1 MALLISPAL
10 SLLDITRPFHL
21 YVDEHKGVA
30 KGVLTQDFGTLD
42 SPSSLP
48 LNPVTSGWP
57 PCLWIIA
64 ATALLVKDADKLTL
78 GQELLITT
86 PHTIEGVLK
95 QPPDGWMSNARLTHY
110 QGLLLNPPRIRFL
123 PSVALNAATLLHNP
137 DAEVLLHQCQD
148 ILVQVHSLRQDLTD
162 QPLPDAEE
170 TWFTDSSSFMRDG
183 HRYAGVAVVSETE
196 TLWAEPLSSSTSAQW
211 AELIALTKAL
221 VMGKGKK
228 INIYTDSRYAFAT
241 AHIHGVIYRERGLLM
256 AEGKTVKNKQ
266 EILDLLTAIW
276 LPKKVAIIHCPGHQK
291 GNSPVAQ
298 GNHQVDKIAKSVAL
312 KVTQELALHLPDPG
326 APVLPEK
333 HKYSPEDLAWLHT
346 IPQAH
351 CPAKYNG
358 WWRTADGRTILSARH
373 RSAPVYAPS
382 HHMGNRKLKDLV
394 HHAKIKIERLD
405 TNLYQIVGACKAC
418 QLTNGRSGPAA

>member
-1 MALLISPAL
+1 ML
-10 SLLDITRPFHL
+10 F
-21 YVDEHKGVA
+21 
-30 KGVLTQDFGTLD
+30 
-42 SPSSLP
+42 SSLP
-48 LNPVTSGWP
+48 TLIGISIEEMVSLPLAPQSQAMFAFEWRDPEEGISGQLTWTHLP
-57 PCLWIIA
+57 QDFKNSPTIFDEVLH
-64 ATALLVKDADKLTL
+64 ADL
-78 GQELLITT
+78 
-86 PHTIEGVLK
+86 
-95 QPPDGWMSNARLTHY
+95 
-110 QGLLLNPPRIRFL
+110 
-123 PSVALNAATLLHNP
+123 

>member
-183 HRYAGVAVVSETE
+183 HR
-196 TLWAEPLSSSTSAQW
+196 
-211 AELIALTKAL
+211 
-221 VMGKGKK
+221 
-228 INIYTDSRYAFAT
+228 
-241 AHIHGVIYRERGLLM
+241 ERGLLM